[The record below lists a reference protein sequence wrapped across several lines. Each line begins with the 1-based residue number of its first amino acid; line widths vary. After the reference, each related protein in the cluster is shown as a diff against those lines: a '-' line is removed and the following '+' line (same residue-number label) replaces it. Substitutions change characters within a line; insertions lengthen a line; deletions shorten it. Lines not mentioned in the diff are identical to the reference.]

1 MSLLSLLIALAADRS
16 LSAEMWRFNFYYQHY
31 LHFFSKNFTA
41 KQGTT
46 ASAVFIILPVILTY
60 LLLDVIDSPVLQL
73 LLSTVILIICFG
85 CTTTR
90 ASYKSYLLSAFKG
103 EETTT
108 EMHHQQLLTDK
119 NLPNMGFGQALI
131 WLNYRYYIA
140 IMLYFTVFGAA
151 GAVFYRLLTT
161 VIEHKKAQCMA
172 SAAEQHAEAQASS
185 VEESTGEHEG
195 SDEVLHEGN
204 VAPNVMNGC
213 QNHHDVL
220 FWIDWLPVRIASF
233 GYMFV
238 GHFSKAVPVWLES
251 LFDSEKPTH
260 QVLIDVAEKSEDIMV
275 NEDDCTAEPCLLV
288 RLAKRNVLLV
298 LAVISI
304 LTLAGFLN

>member
-1 MSLLSLLIALAADRS
+1 MSLLSLLIALAADRT

-31 LHFFSKNFTA
+31 LYFFSKNFTA
-41 KQGTT
+41 KQGTI
-46 ASAVFIILPVILTY
+46 ASAVFIILPVIITY
-60 LLLDVIDSPVLQL
+60 LLLDIIDNPVVQL
-73 LLSTVILIICFG
+73 LLSTVILLICFG

-90 ASYKSYLLSAFKG
+90 DSYKSYLISAFRG

-108 EMHHQQLLTDK
+108 KMYHQQLLTDK

-140 IMLYFTVFGAA
+140 IMLYFIIFGAA

-161 VIEHKKAQCMA
+161 VIEHKKAQCIA
-172 SAAEQHAEAQASS
+172 SAAEKNAEVQ
-185 VEESTGEHEG
+185 STSAEVDKAEYDGLDEVPHEG
-195 SDEVLHEGN
+195 KI
-204 VAPNVMNGC
+204 APNIIAGC

-220 FWIDWLPVRIASF
+220 FWVDWLPVRIASF

-238 GHFSKAVPVWLES
+238 GHFSKALPVWLES
-251 LFDSEKPTH
+251 LFDNKKATH

>member
-1 MSLLSLLIALAADRS
+1 MSLLSLLIALAAERS
-16 LSAEMWRFNFYYQHY
+16 FSSRVWHFNFYYQHY

-41 KQGTT
+41 KQGSI
-46 ASAVFIILPVILTY
+46 ASVAFIIVPVVAT
-60 LLLDVIDSPVLQL
+60 LLLLEVIDNSVIEL
-73 LLSTVILIICFG
+73 LLSTLILIVCFG

-90 ASYKSYLLSAFKG
+90 SSYKEYLHSALRG
-103 EETTT
+103 EDTTT

-119 NLPNMGFGQALI
+119 NLPQMGFGQALI

-151 GAVFYRLLTT
+151 GALFYRLLTT

-172 SAAEQHAEAQASS
+172 QANEDKAETNSDVESGTDHEA
-185 VEESTGEHEG
+185 VHEG
-195 SDEVLHEGN
+195 DI
-204 VAPNVMNGC
+204 APNIESGC

-220 FWIDWLPVRIASF
+220 FWLDWLPVRIASF
-233 GYMFV
+233 GYMFD
-238 GHFSKAVPVWLES
+238 GHFSKAMPVWLEC
-251 LFDSEKPTH
+251 LFDNQKPTH

-275 NEDDCTAEPCLLV
+275 NADDCTAEPCLLV

-304 LTLAGFLN
+304 LTLAGLLN

>member
-1 MSLLSLLIALAADRS
+1 MSLLSLLIALAADRT

-31 LHFFSKNFTA
+31 LHFFGKNFTA
-41 KQGTT
+41 KQGTI
-46 ASAVFIILPVILTY
+46 ASVVFIIVPVITTY
-60 LLLDVIDSPVLQL
+60 LLLDIIDNPVLQL

-90 ASYKSYLLSAFKG
+90 NSYKDYLLSAFRG

-172 SAAEQHAEAQASS
+172 SAAEKQAEAQTTSANVSEEEQEGQHEAS
-185 VEESTGEHEG
+185 
-195 SDEVLHEGN
+195 
-204 VAPNVMNGC
+204 VAPNIMSGC

>member
-1 MSLLSLLIALAADRS
+1 MSLLSLLIALAAERS
-16 LSAEMWRFNFYYQHY
+16 LSAKVWRFNFYYQHY

-41 KQGTT
+41 KQGTV
-46 ASAVFIILPVILTY
+46 ASAVFIILPVMATY
-60 LLLDVIDSPVLQL
+60 FLLELIDNSVMQLVISTLVLI
-73 LLSTVILIICFG
+73 VCFG

-90 ASYKSYLLSAFKG
+90 KSYKSYLHSAFRG

-108 EMHHQQLLTDK
+108 AMHHQQLLSDK
-119 NLPNMGFGQALI
+119 NLPNMGFGPALI

-151 GAVFYRLLTT
+151 GAVFYRLLTS
-161 VIEHKKAQCMA
+161 VIEHKKSQCIASENENKAQ
-172 SAAEQHAEAQASS
+172 AEANS
-185 VEESTGEHEG
+185 VAKSGTEHEAQ
-195 SDEVLHEGN
+195 HEGN
-204 VAPNVMNGC
+204 VAPTIINGC

-220 FWIDWLPVRIASF
+220 YWLDWVPVRVASF

-238 GHFSKAVPVWLES
+238 GHFSKAMPVWLDS
-251 LFDSEKPTH
+251 LFDSQKPTH
-260 QVLIDVAEKSEDIMV
+260 QILIDVAQKSEDIIV

-304 LTLAGFLN
+304 LTLAGLLN